1 MCAMAIIM
9 KTPEQIEKLREAG
22 RIVAQTYEE
31 LRPHVQPGVTT
42 AELDRIAEAYIR
54 GKGAMPMYKGYGAV
68 RNRAGRMVRPPFP
81 ATICVAINDVV
92 CHGIPSAR
100 QVLQEGDL
108 VGIDIGARYHGWIG
122 DSCVT
127 FAVGQLDDASQK
139 LLDVTRRSLE
149 IGIEQARAGG
159 HIGDI
164 GAAIQTYAEGEG
176 FSVVRDLGGH
186 GVGRELWEEP
196 FVPHYG
202 DKGTGP
208 AIRPGMVFTIEPMI
222 NAGVKETKTSHE
234 DGWTISTLDGKRSAQ
249 FEHSLAITDDGVEI
263 LTAL

>member
-1 MCAMAIIM
+1 
-9 KTPEQIEKLREAG
+9 
-22 RIVAQTYEE
+22 
-31 LRPHVQPGVTT
+31 
-42 AELDRIAEAYIR
+42 
-54 GKGAMPMYKGYGAV
+54 
-68 RNRAGRMVRPPFP
+68 
-81 ATICVAINDVV
+81 
-92 CHGIPSAR
+92 
-100 QVLQEGDL
+100 LQEGDL
-108 VGIDIGARYHGWIG
+108 IGIDIGARYHGWIG

-127 FAVGQLDDASQK
+127 FAVGQLDPAAQK
-139 LLDVTRRSLE
+139 LLDVARRSLE
-149 IGIEQARAGG
+149 IGIEQARPGK

-202 DKGTGP
+202 VAGTGP

-222 NAGVKETKTSHE
+222 NAGVKETKTSRE
-234 DGWTISTLDGKRSAQ
+234 DGWTISTVDGKRSAQ